1 MAAPVS
7 CLVVPGTSERMLA
20 KARGIDVGEVVIDL
34 EDAVVPE
41 RKAEARVA
49 AAAALAEGAFRAA
62 AVSVR
67 VNACG
72 TPWVREDLFAL
83 ALAER
88 PPDSVVVP
96 KVEGPA
102 DLAFVDRVLDEAQAA
117 ASVGTPVATQA
128 LVETAKGVRELHGIA
143 SASPRLGAL
152 VLGYA
157 DLAVSLGRSRAAA
170 ADLDRWLALQDAVL
184 VAARAAGLRA
194 IDGPW
199 LAIHDEPGLH
209 AAATRAADLGFDGK
223 WAIHPSQ
230 LETIVAAFTPPP
242 EDVAHAEAVLEALRR
257 SGGEGAVSLDG
268 EMVDEPVRLAALR
281 VLARTGRDA
290 DGLG

>member
-1 MAAPVS
+1 MAALVS
-7 CLVVPGTSERMLA
+7 CLVVPGSSERMLA

-41 RKAEARVA
+41 RKADARA
-49 AAAALAEGAFRAA
+49 AAVAALAEGGFRAG

-72 TPWVREDLFAL
+72 TPWLGEDLVAL
-83 ALAER
+83 ALAQR
-88 PPDSVVVP
+88 PPESVVVP
-96 KVEGPA
+96 KVEGPG
-102 DLAFVDRVLDEAQAA
+102 DLAFVDRVLEGAQA
-117 ASVGTPVATQA
+117 VGVGKPVAMQA

-143 SASPRLGAL
+143 GATTRLQSL

-157 DLAVSLGRSRAAA
+157 DLAVSLGRSRVGG
-170 ADLDRWLALQDAVL
+170 ADLDSWLALQDAVL

-194 IDGPW
+194 IDGPY
-199 LAIHDEPGLH
+199 LAMDDERGLR

-230 LETIVAAFTPPP
+230 LETIVAAFTPLP
-242 EDVAHAEAVLEALRR
+242 EDVAHAEAVLEALRQG
-257 SGGEGAVSLDG
+257 GGEGAVSLHG

-281 VLARTGRDA
+281 VLARAGRDA
-290 DGLG
+290 EGLG

>member
-1 MAAPVS
+1 
-7 CLVVPGTSERMLA
+7 MLA

-34 EDAVVPE
+34 EDAVVPP
-41 RKAEARVA
+41 RKADARA
-49 AAAALAEGAFRAA
+49 AAVAALAEGGFRAG

-67 VNACG
+67 INARA
-72 TPWVREDLFAL
+72 TPWVREDLVAL

-96 KVEGPA
+96 KVEGPG
-102 DLAFVDRVLDEAQAA
+102 DLAFVDQVLNEAQAA
-117 ASVGTPVATQA
+117 AGVDTAVATQA
-128 LVETAKGVRELHGIA
+128 LVETAQGVRELHGIA
-143 SASPRLGAL
+143 GASTSLQAL

-157 DLAVSLGRSRAAA
+157 DLAVSLGRSRAGA

-194 IDGPW
+194 IDGPY
-199 LAIHDEPGLH
+199 LAIDDERGLG

-230 LETIVAAFTPPP
+230 LETIGAAFRPRP
-242 EDVAHAEAVLEALRR
+242 EDVAHAEAVLEALRPEWWR
-257 SGGEGAVSLDG
+257 GGG
-268 EMVDEPVRLAALR
+268 
-281 VLARTGRDA
+281 LARWRDGGRA
-290 DGLG
+290 GAARRAACAHARRT

>member
-1 MAAPVS
+1 
-7 CLVVPGTSERMLA
+7 MLA

-34 EDAVVPE
+34 EDAVVPP
-41 RKAEARVA
+41 RKADARA
-49 AAAALAEGAFRAA
+49 AAVAALAEGGFRAG

-67 VNACG
+67 INARA
-72 TPWVREDLFAL
+72 TPWVREDLVAL

-96 KVEGPA
+96 KVEGPG
-102 DLAFVDRVLDEAQAA
+102 DLAFVDQVLNEAQAA
-117 ASVGTPVATQA
+117 AGVDTAVATQA
-128 LVETAKGVRELHGIA
+128 LVETAQGVRELHGIA
-143 SASPRLGAL
+143 GASTSLQAL

-157 DLAVSLGRSRAAA
+157 DLAVSLGRSRAGA

-194 IDGPW
+194 IDGPY
-199 LAIHDEPGLH
+199 LAIDDERGLG

-230 LETIVAAFTPPP
+230 LETIGAAFRPRP

-257 SGGEGAVSLDG
+257 SGGEGAVSLGG

-281 VLARTGRDA
+281 VLTRAGRDA
-290 DGLG
+290 EGLL